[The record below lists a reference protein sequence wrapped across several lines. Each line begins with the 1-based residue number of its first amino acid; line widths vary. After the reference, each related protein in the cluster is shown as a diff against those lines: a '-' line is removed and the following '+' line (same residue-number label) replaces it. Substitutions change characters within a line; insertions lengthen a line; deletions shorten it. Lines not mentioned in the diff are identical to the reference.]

1 MKKIILLTLTI
12 LILLFSFSIEGNDE
26 NSKSNQKNKYVIY
39 NMEQRPKNL
48 IMTDNKNVREKD
60 LIVSLFEGLVSL
72 NDKGEIV
79 PALCKEYNVS
89 EDGIQYTFN
98 LRENIRYSNGE
109 KITANDFVQF
119 FEEFLCDEKNIYRED
134 LNCIFGV
141 KQFINDTEDFSNVAI
156 KAIDEKTLAIRLNNP
171 CENFIYMLSKPVMSL
186 RKYTALKN
194 ENTITKDTLFTGP
207 FIIQDITHD
216 NEIVISKNKNYY
228 KNNLVTNE
236 KIIISFIND
245 KEKALAYFEE
255 EESKLDIMID
265 PPINEL
271 SRLEEKNFLQGFDGD
286 SSVYINFNLNKD
298 LITTDLNFRKAI
310 NESMSKE
317 FFIQQICKEFGNVA
331 SCYGVDQCGKFSSY
345 GNNNLALRYLK
356 NSKYNDEVITFLYK
370 NNPIEKRIAEDLSKD
385 IKDDLDINIKLK
397 AYNNDEELTQNNKFH
412 MILALDNNRDKDK
425 YFLNLSSEKYKKFYG
440 FANEK
445 YDKSVQQLLG
455 EKHNKDKIEIY
466 DQCENLL
473 REELPIIPIYNL
485 NTVLCKKNNIEN
497 IYINKHGN
505 IVLCNLK
512 K

>member
-236 KIIISFIND
+236 KLLF
-245 KEKALAYFEE
+245 L
-255 EESKLDIMID
+255 LLMI
-265 PPINEL
+265 
-271 SRLEEKNFLQGFDGD
+271 
-286 SSVYINFNLNKD
+286 
-298 LITTDLNFRKAI
+298 
-310 NESMSKE
+310 
-317 FFIQQICKEFGNVA
+317 
-331 SCYGVDQCGKFSSY
+331 
-345 GNNNLALRYLK
+345 
-356 NSKYNDEVITFLYK
+356 
-370 NNPIEKRIAEDLSKD
+370 
-385 IKDDLDINIKLK
+385 
-397 AYNNDEELTQNNKFH
+397 
-412 MILALDNNRDKDK
+412 
-425 YFLNLSSEKYKKFYG
+425 KK
-440 FANEK
+440 
-445 YDKSVQQLLG
+445 
-455 EKHNKDKIEIY
+455 KH
-466 DQCENLL
+466 
-473 REELPIIPIYNL
+473 
-485 NTVLCKKNNIEN
+485 
-497 IYINKHGN
+497 
-505 IVLCNLK
+505 
-512 K
+512 